1 VDLHICVDYSIFMKA
16 SELRRYLASKG
27 CTFETHK
34 GGSGH
39 VTVRRGDRKS
49 QLPMHG
55 SHKELG
61 TGLVN
66 KILKDLGLK

>member
-1 VDLHICVDYSIFMKA
+1 MKA

-39 VTVRRGDRKS
+39 VTVRRGDRKT

-55 SHKELG
+55 NKELG
-61 TGLVN
+61 AGLVN

>member
-1 VDLHICVDYSIFMKA
+1 MRA
-16 SELRRYLASKG
+16 AELKKILASKG

-39 VTVRRGDRKS
+39 ITVRRGDRKT

-55 SHKELG
+55 QGKELG
-61 TGLVN
+61 KGLVN

>member
-1 VDLHICVDYSIFMKA
+1 MNSR
-16 SELRRYLASKG
+16 ELKKYLAAQG

-39 VTVRRGDRKS
+39 ITVRRGDRKT

-55 SHKELG
+55 GGKEVG

-66 KILKDLGLK
+66 KILRDLGLK

>member
-1 VDLHICVDYSIFMKA
+1 MRA
-16 SELRRYLASKG
+16 QELKKVLAAKG
-27 CTFETHK
+27 STFVTHK

-39 VTVRRGDRKS
+39 LTVRRGERKT

-55 SHKELG
+55 GGKELG

>member
-1 VDLHICVDYSIFMKA
+1 MNSR
-16 SELRRYLASKG
+16 ELKKYRAARG

-39 VTVRRGDRKS
+39 ITVRRGDRKT

-55 SHKELG
+55 GGKELG
-61 TGLVN
+61 AGLVN
-66 KILKDLGLK
+66 KILRDLGLK

>member
-1 VDLHICVDYSIFMKA
+1 MVYIFMKA
-16 SELRRYLASKG
+16 SELKKLLASKG
-27 CTFETHK
+27 CRFETHR
-34 GGSGH
+34 GSSGH
-39 VTVRRGDRKS
+39 LTVIRGNRKT
-49 QLPMHG
+49 QLPMH